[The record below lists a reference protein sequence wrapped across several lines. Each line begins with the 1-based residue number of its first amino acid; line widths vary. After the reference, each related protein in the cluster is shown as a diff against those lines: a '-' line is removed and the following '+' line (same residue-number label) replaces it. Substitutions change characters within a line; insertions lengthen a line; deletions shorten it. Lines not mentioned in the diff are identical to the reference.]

1 MKIRKYTYIILLLGL
16 FAACKQV
23 AIQVETPSTLSTRP
37 FDLSQVTITKGIF
50 KHAEEKDAAYLM
62 ELDADR
68 FLSGFRL
75 EAGLTPKA
83 PKYEGWESQGVAG
96 QTLGHYLSACAMYY
110 ATSGDERFLS
120 KLNYMINELDSC
132 QQAHG
137 NGYLAATPN
146 GKKIFEEVRS
156 GNIYTQGFDLNGGWV
171 PIYVMHKVLA
181 GLLDTYYYAHIE
193 RALVIAD
200 KLGNW
205 MYDTFQHLNE
215 DQMQKVLACEFGG
228 MNEALANLY
237 AFTKDEKMLVLAKRF
252 DHHEAIMQPLAAC
265 IDDLEGKHANTQVP
279 KIVGAA
285 RLYELTNDKRDSTI
299 ASFFWHTVV
308 ANHSYVNGGNS
319 DGEHFGPPGRLNERL
334 STSNTET
341 CNTYNMLKLTRHL
354 FSWKAL
360 PEYSA
365 FYERAVLN
373 HILATQNPDTGIGTY
388 YTPLISGGIKT
399 YLAPR
404 GFVCCS
410 GSGMENH
417 VKYGDFIYSEGTDSS
432 LFVNLFIPSQLVWK
446 NRSMTIVQDTDIPS
460 SGKTVLTVQTEN
472 PQVVTLRLRYPAWA
486 ETMTIKVNNSTVP
499 FKAESNSYV
508 STEREWQNNDRV
520 EIRFQMK
527 LYTVPMPDNA
537 DRVGIFYG
545 PVLLAGELG
554 KEEPDLEKD
563 IPVLVTNGKP
573 TRTWLKK
580 VSDSPLRFK
589 TQTVGQPED
598 VTLIP
603 FYALHHQH
611 YQVYWDVFTS
621 DEWTDRQ
628 EAYKKQLKHLQEL
641 DKITVDHIALGEMQ
655 PERDHSFR
663 GENIGNGISHRKKW
677 RAAWIGGWFEFD
689 MKVLPNIAQSLI
701 VTYWGGESGHFEFD
715 ILVDNQFL
723 VRQKLHQNDPDK
735 FFEGVYPLP
744 EKLLKDKKK
753 ITVRFKGVPGNW
765 TGAIYNARIIQNTL
779 KCSRTSKP

>member
-1 MKIRKYTYIILLLGL
+1 MRFKIYIYGL
-16 FAACKQV
+16 IAWGVFAACKQE
-23 AIQVETPSTLSTRP
+23 AIQVKTPAALSTKP
-37 FDLSQVTITKGIF
+37 FELSDVTITKGVF
-50 KHAEEKDAAYLM
+50 KHAEEKDATYIIG
-62 ELDADR
+62 LDADR

-96 QTLGHYLSACAMYY
+96 QSLGHYLSACAMYY
-110 ATSGDERFLS
+110 ATSGDERFLQR
-120 KLNYMINELDSC
+120 LNYMINELDSC

-146 GKKIFEEVRS
+146 GKKIFAEVSS
-156 GNIYTQGFDLNGGWV
+156 GNIYSQGFDLNGGWV

-181 GLLDTYYYAHIE
+181 GLLDTYRYAHID
-193 RALVIAD
+193 RALSMAE

-205 MYDTFQHLNE
+205 MVDTFQHLSE
-215 DQMQKVLACEFGG
+215 EQMQKVLACEFGG

-237 AFTKDEKMLVLAKRF
+237 AYTKNDKFLALAKRF
-252 DHHEAIMQPLAAC
+252 DNHEAIMNPLASC

-308 ANHSYVNGGNS
+308 DNHSYVNGGNS
-319 DGEHFGPPGRLNERL
+319 DGEHFGTPGRLNERL
-334 STSNTET
+334 STNNTET

-365 FYERAVLN
+365 YYERAMLN

-399 YLAPR
+399 YLAPH

-417 VKYGDFIYSEGTDSS
+417 VKYGEFIYSEGTDSS
-432 LFVNLFIPSQLVWK
+432 LFVNLFIPSRLVWNDK
-446 NRSMTIVQDTDIPS
+446 GITITQDTDIPS
-460 SGKTVLTVQTEN
+460 SDQSVLTIQTEK
-472 PQVVTLRLRYPAWA
+472 PQEAVLRLRYPEWA
-486 ETMTIKVNNSTVP
+486 EKMAIKVNGSTIP

-508 STEREWQNNDRV
+508 SIKREWQDNDQV
-520 EIRFQMK
+520 KIIFQMK
-527 LYTVPMPDNA
+527 LYTVPMPDNEK
-537 DRVGIFYG
+537 RIGIFYG
-545 PVLLAGELG
+545 PALLAGELG
-554 KEEPDLEKD
+554 KDEPDLEKD
-563 IPVLVTNGKP
+563 IPVLIINGKP
-573 TRTWLKK
+573 IQTWLKK
-580 VSDSPLRFK
+580 VSDSPLRFQ
-589 TQTVGQPED
+589 TQSVGQPKD

-603 FYALHHQH
+603 FHTMHHQH
-611 YQVYWDVFTS
+611 YQVYWDMFTS
-621 DEWTDRQ
+621 EEWTDRE
-628 EAYKKQLKHLQEL
+628 EAYKRQLKHLQEL
-641 DKITVDHIALGEMQ
+641 EKVTVDYIALGEMQ
-655 PERDHSFR
+655 PERDHNFR
-663 GENIGNGISHRKKW
+663 GKDIGNGISHRKKW

-689 MKVLPNIAQSLI
+689 MKVLPDVSQNLV

-715 ILVDNQFL
+715 ILVDNEFL
-723 VRQKLHQNDPDK
+723 VRQKLHQNEPDK

-744 EKLLKDKKK
+744 EKLLKGKNK
-753 ITVRFKGVPGNW
+753 IAVRFKGVPGNW
-765 TGAIYNARIIQNTL
+765 TGAIYNARIVQNI
-779 KCSRTSKP
+779 PN